1 MRELSMHILDLAQN
15 SIAAGASL
23 IEIDVIADKKSDSLK
38 ISIRDNGAG
47 MSAEY
52 VAQVRYP
59 FTTSRTTRRVGLGIP
74 MFAEAARECDG
85 DLTLDSS
92 PGEGTCLEA
101 VFKLSHIDRA
111 PMGDI
116 SSTLIALIAANPD
129 IDIVY
134 RHQSNSSEFML
145 DTREL
150 RVQLDGVALNE
161 NAVLKWI
168 AEYVAD
174 GLSDKSL
181 AIDN

>member
-23 IEIDVIADKKSDSLK
+23 IEIDVIADKKSDTLK

-52 VAQVRYP
+52 AAQVRDP

-161 NAVLKWI
+161 NAVLMWI